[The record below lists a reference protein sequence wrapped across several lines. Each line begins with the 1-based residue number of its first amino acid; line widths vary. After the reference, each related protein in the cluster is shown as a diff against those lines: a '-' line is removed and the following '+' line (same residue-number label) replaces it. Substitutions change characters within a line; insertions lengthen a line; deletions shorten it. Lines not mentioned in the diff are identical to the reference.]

1 MAGWTCAA
9 CTTTYAVGA
18 AKCPH
23 CGSTERTD
31 QPGGAVLPS
40 VTVAC
45 ANDVCRY
52 AGRQRRVHLRT
63 AAPGVLEMPPL
74 ICAGCGL
81 QVPTVAPWPPINE
94 PEDEDM
100 AKITVHG
107 GPSDALAGLADGEHV
122 LAADAVEAAAEA
134 SEEPAVESDGEAA
147 VEEPEKAPRQRRARG
162 K

>member
-1 MAGWTCAA
+1 
-9 CTTTYAVGA
+9 
-18 AKCPH
+18 
-23 CGSTERTD
+23 
-31 QPGGAVLPS
+31 VLPS

-74 ICAGCGL
+74 VCAGCGL

-94 PEDEDM
+94 PEDNGM

-107 GPSDALAGLADGEHV
+107 GPSDALNAATDDEDV
-122 LAADAVEAAAEA
+122 LPEDTASAAAEA
-134 SEEPAVESDGEAA
+134 SEEPSTESSGDTAT
-147 VEEPEKAPRQRRARG
+147 EEPEKAPRQRRARG